1 MEVKAYIKN
10 LKISPKKLRFLVDE
24 IKKNLP
30 VEAMNK
36 LYYSPKRSAKILWK
50 AIKSAVD
57 NAQKNYGIKEDQLKF
72 KLFIIEEGPRLKRF
86 RPGGR
91 GTIKPYRR
99 RTSHIKIV
107 LEKIE
112 SKTKIKS

>member
-1 MEVKAYIKN
+1 MEIKAYIKN

-24 IKKNLP
+24 VKKTSP

-57 NAQKNYGIKEDQLKF
+57 NAKRNYGIKEDQLKF
-72 KLFIIEEGPRLKRF
+72 KFLIIEEGPRLKRF

-91 GTIKPYRR
+91 GTVKPYKR

-107 LEKIE
+107 LEKID
-112 SKTKIKS
+112 SKNKIKS